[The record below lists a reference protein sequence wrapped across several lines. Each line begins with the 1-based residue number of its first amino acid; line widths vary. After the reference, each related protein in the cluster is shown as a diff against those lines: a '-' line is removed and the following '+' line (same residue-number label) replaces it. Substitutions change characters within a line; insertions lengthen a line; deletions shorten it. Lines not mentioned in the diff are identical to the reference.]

1 MFQSSPKEL
10 FLMYFLFIRC
20 PAKVKLVHAT
30 NQVELQDLN
39 HNHPLILGRRQA
51 GEVQKLKEAR
61 KLDEIKKEPE
71 KPM

>member
-1 MFQSSPKEL
+1 MNKPSQKEL
-10 FLMYFLFIRC
+10 FLMYFLISRC

-61 KLDEIKKEPE
+61 KQNTIKREPE
-71 KPM
+71 